1 MYDALCKDSKQLIKT
16 AITRLDSRAAR
27 DLYQHLQ
34 PNAGRQKLRVM
45 GKPIGDTELQRMYMS
60 PESEI

>member
-16 AITRLDSRAAR
+16 AITRLDLVQLGICIR
-27 DLYQHLQ
+27 Q

-45 GKPIGDTELQRMYMS
+45 GKPIGDAEMQRMYMS
-60 PESEI
+60 PECEI